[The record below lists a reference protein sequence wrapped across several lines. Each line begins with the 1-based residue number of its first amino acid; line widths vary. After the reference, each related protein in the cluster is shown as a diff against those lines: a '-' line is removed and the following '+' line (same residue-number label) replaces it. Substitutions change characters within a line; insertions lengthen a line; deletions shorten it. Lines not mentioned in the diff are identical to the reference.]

1 MMGRSKLIEIT
12 VLGVWL
18 LIAVLFFFKT
28 KLPHKDEIVLPE
40 GLNTDT
46 FSSVDKGKD
55 FDLRKIVLM
64 EDGRFD
70 LTLKDDASSRIL
82 ADLTVQI
89 VKGSRGKVLDFLNI
103 ITKPR
108 VLLRERKSD
117 GKWLVDVFV
126 VADGKELNL
135 ADWLKDNNLAY
146 K

>member
-1 MMGRSKLIEIT
+1 MGRSKLIEIT

-18 LIAVLFFFKT
+18 LIAVLFFFKNS
-28 KLPHKDEIVLPE
+28 KSHQKEIVLPDS
-40 GLNTDT
+40 LNTDT
-46 FSSVDKGKD
+46 LSSVDKGKD

-70 LTLKDDASSRIL
+70 LTLKDETSSRIL
-82 ADLTVQI
+82 ADLTVQM
-89 VKGSRGKVLDFLNI
+89 VKGSRGKVLDFLN
-103 ITKPR
+103 TVSKPR
-108 VLLRERKSD
+108 VVLKERKSD

-135 ADWLKDNNLAY
+135 ADWLRENNLSY